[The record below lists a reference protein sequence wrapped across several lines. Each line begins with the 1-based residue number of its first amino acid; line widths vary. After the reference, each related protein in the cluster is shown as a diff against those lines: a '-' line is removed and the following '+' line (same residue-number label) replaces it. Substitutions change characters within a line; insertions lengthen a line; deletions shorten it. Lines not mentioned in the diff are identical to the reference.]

1 MMDFGGYDDDQ
12 GHGHHDAH
20 DPGEQGAGWHG
31 DERDAVR
38 IIDRPR
44 IPMGEVIV
52 IGGGGGGDGDGD
64 GDGDGGSMMAL
75 VVTDYR

>member
-12 GHGHHDAH
+12 GPGHHDAH

-52 IGGGGGGDGDGD
+52 IVGGGGDGDGD